1 MTNMGKL
8 VSPRQSDQAAVGHG
22 LAQVLPQD
30 GVPWYRK
37 RHLIILNAY
46 AYSLS
51 LLAAA
56 KYVSLLLL
64 DLLKINSPNILSAD
78 SMAP

>member
-1 MTNMGKL
+1 MGKL
-8 VSPRQSDQAAVGHG
+8 ASPRQSGQAAVGHG

-56 KYVSLLLL
+56 KYASLLLL
-64 DLLKINSPNILSAD
+64 HLLKIHPSNIL
-78 SMAP
+78 